1 MKEFKT
7 PVSIKVNDNKEH
19 KEVLKKLESMGYK
32 WNSEHRP
39 TDKYYHEAKYLGVNK
54 GYISYTR
61 YDEPQYKDVIKAAEF
76 LGKGKECIVIYRNG
90 SETVALDKTT
100 GKKAVAKCSPEDT
113 YDFYTGAQLAFERL
127 TKPAVIEVKRA
138 AKEGEYIKIV
148 AADRVPTTNCK
159 PEYKNGDILRVLSV
173 EEVPKGRVR
182 YAKGCDDYG
191 YTRVVNMQEYVV
203 LEGYQPPQEEKPSF
217 KPFLQFSKSNYGY
230 IGQPTLLKDI
240 VGRPLRIG
248 DTVELYDQDN
258 GYRGEKVVT
267 FTKEESR
274 SFICGICSSCKE
286 DGTIKNG
293 WKVIL
298 KRKHEDIADGE
309 IVDAIKYIKKE
320 V

>member
-1 MKEFKT
+1 MQDFKVGQKYVVCGEYSEKGNVIEITEELSKEILKYKIVKAVGNKNPLGYTFNKKSVFAGYLKPFK
-7 PVSIKVNDNKEH
+7 P
-19 KEVLKKLESMGYK
+19 
-32 WNSEHRP
+32 
-39 TDKYYHEAKYLGVNK
+39 
-54 GYISYTR
+54 
-61 YDEPQYKDVIKAAEF
+61 
-76 LGKGKECIVIYRNG
+76 ECIVIYRNG

-127 TKPAVIEVKRA
+127 TKPAVTEVKRA

-148 AADRVPTTNCK
+148 AADRVPITNCK
-159 PEYKNGDILRVLSV
+159 PEYKNGDILRVLRVESV
-173 EEVPKGRVR
+173 QSGRVR
-182 YAKGCDDYG
+182 YANGYDDYG
-191 YTRVVNMQEYVV
+191 YARVVNQREYVV
-203 LEGYQPPQEEKPSF
+203 LEGYQPPQEERPSF
-217 KPFLQFSKSNYGY
+217 KPFLRFSQINYGY

-267 FTKEESR
+267 FTEEESH
-274 SFICGICSSCKE
+274 SFICGIRSSCKE

-298 KRKHEDIADGE
+298 KRKHEDITDGE
-309 IVDAIKYIKKE
+309 IVDDIKYIKKE